1 MGVATSVVAFD
12 KITFSDVDISKEDV
26 LKSNLSISEIA
37 MQRANDLIGYYK
49 ENKVRFLNSLS
60 AITEK
65 IHKSFEKIVKD
76 SSVSEVHIRGL
87 CCMIVFSP
95 ELKKRK
101 LKLIRQ
107 YMLTQNLSVRYFEEN
122 VLYINFAVDSSDK
135 EIDVTSNVIYE
146 ALALIN
152 GGN

>member
-1 MGVATSVVAFD
+1 
-12 KITFSDVDISKEDV
+12 
-26 LKSNLSISEIA
+26 
-37 MQRANDLIGYYK
+37 
-49 ENKVRFLNSLS
+49 
-60 AITEK
+60 
-65 IHKSFEKIVKD
+65 
-76 SSVSEVHIRGL
+76 
-87 CCMIVFSP
+87 MIVFSP